1 MYDALEAMIDEMK
14 NLEQTLAGGHAGMR
28 IGAIAAA
35 FEDCA
40 QRVSDATAACADAD
54 ERAALQKI
62 YRGMIAG
69 QRLVHRLNELAADD
83 STVSH

>member
-1 MYDALEAMIDEMK
+1 MYQALEAMIAEMN
-14 NLEQTLAGGHAGMR
+14 NLEQTLAKGHASAR
-28 IGAIAAA
+28 VAAIAAA

-40 QRVSDATAACADAD
+40 QRVSDATSACVDAD

-69 QRLVHRLNELAADD
+69 QRIVYRLNELALDD
-83 STVSH
+83 AVVGH

>member
-1 MYDALEAMIDEMK
+1 MYEALEAVIVDM
-14 NLEQTLAGGHAGMR
+14 NQLETTLSQGRAGAR
-28 IGAIAAA
+28 IAAIAAA

-40 QRVSDATAACADAD
+40 QRVSDATSAATDET

-69 QRLVHRLNELAADD
+69 RRIVHQLNELALTDTA
-83 STVSH
+83 VSH